1 MQFRRT
7 AAFGFIA
14 LYLIAI
20 SYPSILNCS
29 YTLNKTYISNNICVN
44 RYVKD
49 STCDGKCYLMDQ
61 LNQHTNGQNTNSTST
76 PITTHIYEVTAHLTT
91 DLVKPFL
98 RTESFFSFLNF
109 ETIIPKDFYPEL
121 IIPPPQSV

>member
-1 MQFRRT
+1 MQIRQAT
-7 AAFGFIA
+7 AFGFII

-49 STCDGKCYLMDQ
+49 STCDGKCYLMEQ
-61 LNQHTNGQNTNSTST
+61 LNQHTDGQNTNPTST
-76 PITTHIYEVTAHLTT
+76 PVTTQIYEVPAHLTT
-91 DLVKPFL
+91 DLVKPFFRSETL
-98 RTESFFSFLNF
+98 ISFLNF